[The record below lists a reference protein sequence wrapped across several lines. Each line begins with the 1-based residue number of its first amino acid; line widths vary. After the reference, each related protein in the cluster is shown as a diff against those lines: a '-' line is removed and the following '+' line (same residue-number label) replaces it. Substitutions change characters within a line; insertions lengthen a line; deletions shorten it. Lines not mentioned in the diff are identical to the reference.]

1 MLNARVLVLVL
12 NTRQHS
18 CVQQVPVPSA
28 RYYKLRDFSF
38 NDLPLT
44 DDDTLRACL
53 RMFLDLNIV
62 ERFNID
68 YQTLCRW
75 LLSVK
80 KNYRYSNAFHFLSLS
95 FSTYTT
101 HIACQSFAHVMS
113 IALILSEQ
121 IAFISFAKQRLLQ
134 MALVYCDLKLRVY
147 ANCARS

>member
-1 MLNARVLVLVL
+1 MCTVRYG
-12 NTRQHS
+12 
-18 CVQQVPVPSA
+18 VQQVPVPSA

-53 RMFLDLNIV
+53 RMFLDLHLV

-80 KNYRYSNAFHFLSLS
+80 KNYRSVAF
-95 FSTYTT
+95 
-101 HIACQSFAHVMS
+101 
-113 IALILSEQ
+113 
-121 IAFISFAKQRLLQ
+121 
-134 MALVYCDLKLRVY
+134 LVVECTVQ
-147 ANCARS
+147 

>member
-1 MLNARVLVLVL
+1 MLVLL
-12 NTRQHS
+12 FFSPLFSSPDTRQHS

-38 NDLPLT
+38 NDLSLT

-62 ERFNID
+62 ERFNFD

-80 KNYRYSNAFHFLSLS
+80 KNYRYSFPH
-95 FSTYTT
+95 
-101 HIACQSFAHVMS
+101 
-113 IALILSEQ
+113 LILCPSTVLLCVFHLSVTLPAFFGIDQ
-121 IAFISFAKQRLLQ
+121 ISG
-134 MALVYCDLKLRVY
+134 
-147 ANCARS
+147 